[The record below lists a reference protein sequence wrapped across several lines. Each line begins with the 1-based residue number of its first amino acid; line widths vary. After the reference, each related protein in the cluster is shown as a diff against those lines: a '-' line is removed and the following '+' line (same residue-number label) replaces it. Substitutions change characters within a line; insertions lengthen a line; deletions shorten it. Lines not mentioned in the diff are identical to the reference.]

1 MHMDKFFSRSI
12 IASLMLAAAVPA
24 FSQEQEWSGKE
35 MAIVD
40 LSANFIREEHE
51 YEAELGDQALMGTLV
66 EILDRS
72 SYWIKIKTP
81 EPYVGWVNEMGLA
94 MKDGKEVGE
103 WLDAPR
109 YICTAFTSHV
119 YSDPS
124 EDSLPVCDLVLGDI
138 LLKTFKGNGKT
149 LKVKGFCAV
158 ELPSG
163 KKGFVRSTDLKDL
176 DGWAEERRKLEK
188 DDEDSFRT
196 DIIRTAE
203 RFVGVPYM
211 WGGTSTKN
219 TDCSGLT
226 RTVYLANGILL
237 PRNCSQQVKVGEDVP
252 IRNAE
257 GEIDFGK
264 LIPGDLIFW
273 GRAKEGDKPERA
285 THVGIYL
292 GDGKFI
298 HSSQMVRINDSA
310 SYTRVPI
317 RARRVVGHVDEKGSG
332 IVSMRRSPYYFNQT
346 R

>member
-1 MHMDKFFSRSI
+1 MNKFQTSVT
-12 IASLMLAAAVPA
+12 IAALLLTASAPA
-24 FSQEQEWSGKE
+24 FSQEQVWKGKE

-40 LSANFIREEHE
+40 LSANFIREDNE
-51 YEAELGDQALMGTLV
+51 YEAELGDQALMGTVV
-66 EILDRS
+66 EVLDRK
-72 SYWIKIKTP
+72 SYWVRIKTP

-94 MKDGKEVGE
+94 MKDGQQVEA
-103 WLDAPR
+103 WLGSPR
-109 YICTAFTSHV
+109 FICTALGSHV
-119 YSDPS
+119 YSEPS
-124 EDSLPVCDLVLGDI
+124 DSSVPVSDLVLGDI
-138 LLKTFKGNGKT
+138 LLKTLKDNGKT
-149 LKVKGFCAV
+149 LKVKGFYAV

-163 KKGFVRSTDLKDL
+163 KKGFVPASDLKDL
-176 DGWAEERRKLEK
+176 DGWAEERRALEK
-188 DDEDSFRT
+188 DDETRFRS
-196 DIIRTAE
+196 DIISTAK

-226 RTVYLANGILL
+226 RTVYLANGVLL

-252 IRNAE
+252 IRNE
-257 GEIDFGK
+257 KGEIDFSR

-273 GRAKEGDKPERA
+273 GRAQEGDKPEKA

-298 HSSQMVRINDSA
+298 HSSQIVRINDSS

-317 RARRVVGHVDEKGSG
+317 RARRIVGHVDEKGSG
-332 IVSMRRSPYYFNQT
+332 IVSMHRSPYYFNQT